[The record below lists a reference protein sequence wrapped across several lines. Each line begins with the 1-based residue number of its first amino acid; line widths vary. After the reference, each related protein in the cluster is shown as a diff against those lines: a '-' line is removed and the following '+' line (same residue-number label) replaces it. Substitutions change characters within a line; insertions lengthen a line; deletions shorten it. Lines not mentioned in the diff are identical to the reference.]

1 MSVESKVKELL
12 EKKSVK
18 KGKKSEQL
26 NEAEHQDLAASSVA
40 QTGLAA
46 SQKMKKDASKA
57 SVASN
62 AGDTAI
68 MPNLGG
74 SPKPEVTEFQE
85 DETNLGGKAAG
96 AVSKAPNPDMKGDA
110 KTAKVPAMEGMH
122 KKKKPMMN
130 EDEIEQEEEIAEVD
144 ITNEL
149 NSIFG
154 DELSEEFKTKATS
167 IFEAAVI
174 ARCNNEI
181 EALTEKLEE
190 QNAQQLVEYKET
202 LVEKVDSYLNYVVKE
217 WLEENQLQVENG
229 LKTEI
234 AEEFMSGLQKLF
246 KENYIEVPEDKYD
259 VVEDL
264 TDKVD
269 ALTTELDES
278 VQDNITLSNELVSFR
293 IDRVLEEQ
301 STDLADTEKEKLYK
315 LVEGV
320 EYEDDKS
327 FAEKVSVIKENY
339 FAKAKAKSPE
349 DALTEEVQTS
359 DEPIDPTDT
368 MSKYMNAISRQVKS
382 KK

>member
-1 MSVESKVKELL
+1 M
-12 EKKSVK
+12 
-18 KGKKSEQL
+18 G
-26 NEAEHQDLAASSVA
+26 
-40 QTGLAA
+40 
-46 SQKMKKDASKA
+46 
-57 SVASN
+57 
-62 AGDTAI
+62 
-68 MPNLGG
+68 
-74 SPKPEVTEFQE
+74 
-85 DETNLGGKAAG
+85 G
-96 AVSKAPNPDMKGDA
+96 AV
-110 KTAKVPAMEGMH
+110 
-122 KKKKPMMN
+122 
-130 EDEIEQEEEIAEVD
+130 
-144 ITNEL
+144 
-149 NSIFG
+149 
-154 DELSEEFKTKATS
+154 
-167 IFEAAVI
+167 

-359 DEPIDPTDT
+359 DEPLDPTDT